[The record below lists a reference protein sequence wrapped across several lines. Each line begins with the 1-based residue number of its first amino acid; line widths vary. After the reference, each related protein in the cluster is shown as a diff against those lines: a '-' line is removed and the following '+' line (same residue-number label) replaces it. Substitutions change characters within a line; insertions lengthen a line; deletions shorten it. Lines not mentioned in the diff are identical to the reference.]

1 MTSSYQ
7 VSSIKYQVSSIK
19 YHPDSYRDKYQE
31 PISSLRRES
40 SLNEVPRSASGIR
53 YQDIWIFLLIVRLS
67 VLIVIEI
74 RLSATTILCSF
85 FYKGRLV
92 SSGGRDIISSTAALK
107 YRAHSLGFFT
117 KAPPIAIEGF
127 RGPFGKFSTAALKY
141 RAHSLLFFTKAKA
154 VWKNSL
160 HESLFLSS
168 SILLIFPQLKYCAPL
183 LLFFSKPPPKASSK
197 AFGRGIR
204 GPFGISSA

>member
-1 MTSSYQ
+1 MS
-7 VSSIKYQVSSIK
+7 VADDFIVSSIK

-92 SSGGRDIISSTAALK
+92 SSGGRYIISSTAALK

-117 KAPPIAIEGF
+117 KA
-127 RGPFGKFSTAALKY
+127 
-141 RAHSLLFFTKAKA
+141 KA

-160 HESLFLSS
+160 HESLFLSLRGALSSYDEIGSS
-168 SILLIFPQLKYCAPL
+168 SILLIFPLLKYRTL
-183 LLFFSKPPPKASSK
+183 LVLFFTKAK
-197 AFGRGIR
+197 A
-204 GPFGISSA
+204 